1 MLGYLPNGIHA
12 VEAMLAAASI
22 GAIWSSTSVDFG
34 VNVRTF
40 LYFLI
45 YIYLSQTFIPLCC
58 IKAVINQLYLIWH
71 LRCSLYICGCKLGSS
86 IPVAVLGLLYYISSW
101 SFICSYWRIGSKP
114 CLWDFFPK
122 SLFLPLV
129 SVFFELL
136 LPLLADPRITI
147 ATMKQ
152 TCGFGF
158 CSTLVSFLL

>member
-1 MLGYLPNGIHA
+1 MNSSMFKGSMVAPVMCLLLLCHACHNDLAFFLLKWNIDHQKSNAVNCIIILSLPVLGYLPNGIHA

-101 SFICSYWRIGSKP
+101 SFICSYWRIGK
-114 CLWDFFPK
+114 
-122 SLFLPLV
+122 
-129 SVFFELL
+129 
-136 LPLLADPRITI
+136 
-147 ATMKQ
+147 
-152 TCGFGF
+152 
-158 CSTLVSFLL
+158 